1 MKLLV
6 FDTETS
12 GLPKTKQINL
22 ETLSLWPNIVQLSG
36 VVFDTETLKLIEYDY
51 IISATTISEESITI
65 HGITQSINKERG
77 YKFRCIYDI
86 FEICLS
92 TCDIVIGHNIDFD
105 INMIQVECMRR
116 NIVFPI
122 SKPIYCTMKST
133 TQMCKIPSPHGFG
146 NKWPKLEE
154 LHQYLFNESASNL
167 HDAIIDVIVCLRC
180 YYQLM
185 YKQDLFEMSKSLRK
199 RVHMV

>member
-12 GLPKTKQINL
+12 GLPTTKQINL
-22 ETLSLWPNIVQLSG
+22 ETLSLWPNIVQLSW
-36 VVFDTETLKLIEYDY
+36 VVLDTETLKLIEYDY
-51 IISATTISEESITI
+51 IISSNTISEESINI
-65 HGITQSINKERG
+65 HGITQSMNKERG
-77 YKFRCIYDI
+77 YKFGCIYDI

-92 TCDIVIGHNIDFD
+92 TCDIIIGHNIDFD
-105 INMIQVECMRR
+105 INMIKVECMRL
-116 NIVFPI
+116 NIVFTL
-122 SKPIYCTMKST
+122 SKPVYCTMKST
-133 TQMCKIPSPHGFG
+133 TQMCKIPQGFG
-146 NKWPKLEE
+146 YKWPKLEE
-154 LHQYLFNESASNL
+154 LHKYLFNESASNL

-185 YKQDLFEMSKSLRK
+185 YKKDLFEDMKTLRK